1 MEAEDGTG
9 QSLKAVLKID
19 VGDGEDKKKK
29 KGRITYFF
37 STALHMFQNRILGCA
52 GLRSERRKLCGACG
66 VKKMECSLTM
76 TLPVTVGRGQGLYLE
91 AQLHAVL

>member
-1 MEAEDGTG
+1 MEEEDGTG
-9 QSLKAVLKID
+9 QSLKAVLKTD
-19 VGDGEDKKKK
+19 VGDGEDKKK

-52 GLRSERRKLCGACG
+52 GLRRERRKLCG